1 MADGAGLENQ
11 WTAMSRGFESHGLR
25 SLQAAFRLFGFA
37 QTILIGSNEGTQS
50 QCQILSISF

>member
-25 SLQAAFRLFGFA
+25 SEVADNSWSSELTSG
-37 QTILIGSNEGTQS
+37 ILK
-50 QCQILSISF
+50 

>member
-25 SLQAAFRLFGFA
+25 SEFA
-37 QTILIGSNEGTQS
+37 
-50 QCQILSISF
+50 

>member
-25 SLQAAFRLFGFA
+25 SSQVAFRLCFYA
-37 QTILIGSNEGTQS
+37 SAILVRSNEGTQS
-50 QCQILSISF
+50 Q

>member
-25 SLQAAFRLFGFA
+25 SEFA
-37 QTILIGSNEGTQS
+37 ESR
-50 QCQILSISF
+50 